1 VKRLQSM
8 IQNLLVL
15 ALFAGLGALSG
26 CATSHAPL
34 PPSLGAQPSTSDPE
48 RYNYLIGPGDSLN
61 IFVWRNPEVS
71 TTVTVRP
78 DGMINTPLV
87 EDMPVSGKTPSQV
100 ARDVERQLAKFIKD
114 PIVTVM
120 MGGFVGPYSEQIR
133 VVGEAARPQALP
145 YRQRMT
151 LLDVMISVGGLTPFA
166 AGNRASIV
174 RFVGGEQRQFS
185 VRIEDLIRDGDISA
199 NVDILPGDTLIIPES
214 WF

>member
-1 VKRLQSM
+1 MKRLQSM

-100 ARDVERQLAKFIKD
+100 ARDLERQLAKFIKD

>member
-1 VKRLQSM
+1 M